1 MFNFRN
7 ASIAAL
13 GLVLQVGGASADQRV
28 NFIGQFPPTFRAPP
42 AAAAPTVYS
51 WMSSE
56 IGAAWS
62 NGYKG
67 QGVTITFV
75 DDFNSASKF
84 GGNLG
89 PGYQVLRH
97 GEWTRLEG
105 SMIAPSATIVSQ
117 DFNSGRAVM
126 LARGLNVVN
135 LSYAMYAGA
144 GYAAS
149 QIGWSA
155 QESSIINYAAGSAV
169 IAKAAGND
177 GVAVG
182 KANASGQVDYLN
194 LALVGKSSAIFVG
207 ALSSN
212 GTTTQKASLASYSNK
227 AGDNLAVQKNFLTVG
242 VAGDKTG
249 LYGTSF
255 AAPIISGYAAVL
267 GSKFTTASAT
277 QITNQ
282 LLNTARQDT
291 LTNYSA
297 AVYGRGEA
305 SITRALAP
313 VSIR

>member
-1 MFNFRN
+1 MNNLRIT
-7 ASIAAL
+7 SIAAL
-13 GLVLQVGGASADQRV
+13 GLVLLAGGASAASL
-28 NFIGQFPPTFRAPP
+28 PTFAGATP
-42 AAAAPTVYS
+42 AVSALPVYS
-51 WMSSE
+51 WMSPE
-56 IGAAWS
+56 IGAAWTA
-62 NGYKG
+62 GYKG

-75 DDFNSASKF
+75 DDFKSASMFSGK
-84 GGNLG
+84 LG
-89 PGYQVLRH
+89 TGTQTLRH

-105 SMIAPSATIVSQ
+105 SMIAPSAAIVSQ
-117 DFNSGRAVM
+117 DFTSGRAVM

-135 LSYAMYAGA
+135 LSYAMYATA
-144 GYAAS
+144 GYTAN
-149 QIGWSA
+149 QIGWSS
-155 QESSIINYAAGSAV
+155 QESSIINYATGSAV
-169 IAKAAGND
+169 ISKAAGND
-177 GVAVG
+177 SVTVG
-182 KANASGQVDYLN
+182 AANSSGQVDYLN

-207 ALSSN
+207 ALNSN

-227 AGDNLAVQKNFLTVG
+227 AGNNLAVQKNFLTVG

-255 AAPIISGYAAVL
+255 AAPIVSGYAAVL
-267 GSKFTTASAT
+267 GSKFTSASAT

-291 LTNYSA
+291 VTNFNA

>member
-1 MFNFRN
+1 MINFRN

-28 NFIGQFPPTFRAPP
+28 NFIGRFPPTFRAPP
-42 AAAAPTVYS
+42 AAPVSTVYS

-62 NGYKG
+62 DGYKG
-67 QGVTITFV
+67 QGVTITFL
-75 DDFNSASKF
+75 DDFNSTSRF

-144 GYAAS
+144 GYSAS

-155 QESSIINYAAGSAV
+155 QETSIINYAAGSAV
-169 IAKAAGND
+169 ISKAAGND
-177 GVAVG
+177 GIAVG
-182 KANASGQVDYLN
+182 ATNASGNVDYLN

-227 AGDNLAVQKNFLTVG
+227 AGNNLSVQNNFLTVG
-242 VAGDKTG
+242 VTGDKTG

-291 LTNYSA
+291 LQNYSA

-305 SITRALAP
+305 SIGRALAP
-313 VSIR
+313 ITIK

>member
-1 MFNFRN
+1 MINLRIT
-7 ASIAAL
+7 SVAAL
-13 GLVLQVGGASADQRV
+13 GLVLPAGGASAEMRV
-28 NFIGQFPPTFRAPP
+28 NFIGSPPSVSASP
-42 AAAAPTVYS
+42 VYS

-62 NGYKG
+62 AGYKG

-75 DDFNSASKF
+75 DDFKSASKF

-105 SMIAPSATIVSQ
+105 GMIAPSAAIVSQ
-117 DFNSGRAVM
+117 DFNSGRSVA

-135 LSYAMYAGA
+135 LSYAMYASA
-144 GYAAS
+144 GFTAS
-149 QIGWSA
+149 QIRWGS
-155 QESSIINYAAGSAV
+155 QEGSIINYAAGSAV

-182 KANASGQVDYLN
+182 AANSSGKVDYLN

-207 ALSSN
+207 ALNTN

-227 AGDNLAVQKNFLTVG
+227 AGNNLAVQKNFLTVG

-255 AAPIISGYAAVL
+255 AAPIVSGYAAVL
-267 GSKFTTASAT
+267 GSKFNNASAT

-291 LTNYSA
+291 LVNYNA

-305 SITRALAP
+305 SISRALAP
-313 VSIR
+313 VTIK